1 MQLFAFSCNSDRKE
15 HMLDSN
21 VSWAIREIIS
31 PDKILPESPNLRE
44 RERFMRSFSLFRT
57 NKWFSLKS
65 VPVSP
70 AMDGRH
76 IICLPEAKSWINQVC
91 SKKDNVDLIHYI
103 HENCLLE
110 KEDLIIRK
118 YICKQLCIY
127 PLQSILHH

>member
-1 MQLFAFSCNSDRKE
+1 MCSSLPSAAIQTEKNTCLTQMCPGLSERSYPLTRFSLS
-15 HMLDSN
+15 LL
-21 VSWAIREIIS
+21 IS
-31 PDKILPESPNLRE
+31 G